1 MSEPRMNEQSE
12 AKIIDGRH
20 EAYVFRQK
28 IAKEID
34 RFQDERRA
42 TPGLAVVLVG
52 DDPASKV
59 YIASIA
65 GHAKETGMGWFE
77 RTLPADATEDEL
89 LTVIRGLNKNAKV
102 NGILLPRPLPERI
115 SAAVATRAVD
125 PDKDVDGTHVVNA
138 GRLFAGEPGLAPCT
152 ALACLKLLKG
162 HLGDLSGRRATVIG
176 RSAVVGKPVA
186 LMLASEDCTV
196 TLAHSRTL
204 DLAAEC
210 RKADILVAAAGSPRL
225 VKGDW
230 IKPGATVIDVGIN
243 KIEKKDA
250 PPEIVGDVD
259 FEAARKTAGAIT
271 PVPGGVGPMTIAC
284 QLANT
289 VIAACRKH
297 GIDAP
302 DFL

>member
-1 MSEPRMNEQSE
+1 MSEQAE

-28 IAKEID
+28 IAQTID
-34 RFQDERRA
+34 RLQDERHV
-42 TPGLAVVLVG
+42 TPGLAVVTVG
-52 DDPASKV
+52 DDPASAI
-59 YIASIA
+59 YIAGIA
-65 GHAKETGMGWFE
+65 RHAKEIGMGWFA
-77 RTLPADATEDEL
+77 RTLPAEASEDEL

-102 NGILLPRPLPERI
+102 NGILVPRPLPEHI
-115 SAAVATRAVD
+115 AAAVAAQAVD
-125 PDKDVDGTHVVNA
+125 PDKDVDGLHVVNA

-176 RSAVVGKPVA
+176 RSAIVGKPVA
-186 LMLASEDCTV
+186 LMLANEDCTV

-210 RKADILVAAAGSPRL
+210 RKADILIAAAGSPKL

-230 IKPGATVIDVGIN
+230 IQPGATVIDVGIN
-243 KIEKKDA
+243 KIEKKGA
-250 PPEIVGDVD
+250 AAVIVGDVD
-259 FEAARKTAGAIT
+259 FEAARKIAGAIT

-289 VIAACRKH
+289 AIAACRKYD
-297 GIDAP
+297 IDAP